1 MRRRN
6 SAPVERISLR
16 EVALGGCTE
25 RTDSEESRGP
35 VQRPVLPPQR
45 APRIFWPE
53 TAEIPM
59 NSYGTKAHA
68 QRNPKA
74 TAAEALKH
82 QMEPRLREMPFIP
95 PSHGCGQRILR
106 QSPAPGPGD
115 PILPYLHSVWSTF
128 GSEFLRALDA
138 FVPQ

>member
-1 MRRRN
+1 MWRN

-82 QMEPRLREMPFIP
+82 QMEPRSAAVSASRARSPQP
-95 PSHGCGQRILR
+95 PPRR
-106 QSPAPGPGD
+106 
-115 PILPYLHSVWSTF
+115 PIHPHLKSNLWI
-128 GSEFLRALDA
+128 
-138 FVPQ
+138 